1 MLLQPKLQQQIM
13 HGISR
18 RSRPEGN
25 SYQFCEIFNNA
36 YFEKHLWTTASA
48 ILNTALQQT
57 TLQNPSPNIAKQQQ
71 QEEEI

>member
-1 MLLQPKLQQQIM
+1 M

-25 SYQFCEIFNNA
+25 SCQFCENFKNT
-36 YFEKHLWTTASA
+36 YFEKHLWMTASA
-48 ILNTALQQT
+48 ILNAALQQT

-71 QEEEI
+71 QEGEI